1 MTPDIPSGVS
11 NCVSTGGASEP
22 ACSKATR
29 KRTCHGGVIR
39 GQIWLTQERDAIVPT
54 ADERFN
60 RIYETQYLA
69 VLAYCARRVNHSEVE
84 EVANE
89 VFVTLWR
96 RIDSF
101 DETLPLPWL
110 YRVAYGVIR
119 NRWRTIGRTAR
130 LRARL
135 SGLAPDLAESP
146 EEVVMRREQDRLV
159 LAALYSLRPPD
170 RELLRL
176 LMWEELAVAE
186 IAATVGCSVSAAAQR
201 LHRAKQR
208 LARAISP
215 HSPATS
221 RSTQSAEQGGTR

>member
-1 MTPDIPSGVS
+1 VS
-11 NCVSTGGASEP
+11 A
-22 ACSKATR
+22 
-29 KRTCHGGVIR
+29 
-39 GQIWLTQERDAIVPT
+39 

-84 EVANE
+84 DVANE

-101 DETLPLPWL
+101 DEMLPLPWL

-119 NRWRTIGRTAR
+119 NRWRTVGRTAR

-135 SGLAPDLAESP
+135 SGLAPDFAESP
-146 EEVVMRREQDRLV
+146 DDVVMRREQDRLV
-159 LAALYSLRPPD
+159 LAALYSLRPAD
-170 RELLRL
+170 REVLRL
-176 LMWEELAVAE
+176 LMWEELAVPE
-186 IAATVGCSVSAAAQR
+186 IAAAVGCSVSAAAQR

-208 LARAISP
+208 LARALSP
-215 HSPATS
+215 QSTATS
-221 RSTQSAEQGGTR
+221 TSPQSADQGGTR

>member
-1 MTPDIPSGVS
+1 MS
-11 NCVSTGGASEP
+11 A
-22 ACSKATR
+22 
-29 KRTCHGGVIR
+29 
-39 GQIWLTQERDAIVPT
+39 

-69 VLAYCARRVNHSEVE
+69 VLAYCARRVSNSEAE
-84 EVANE
+84 DVANE

-119 NRWRTIGRTAR
+119 NRWRTLGRTAR

-146 EEVVMRREQDRLV
+146 DDVVMRREQDRLV
-159 LAALYSLRPPD
+159 LAALYSLRPAD
-170 RELLRL
+170 REVLRL
-176 LMWEELAVAE
+176 LVWEELAVPE
-186 IAATVGCSVSAAAQR
+186 IAAAVGCSVSAAAQR

-208 LARAISP
+208 LAHGVSPQFAAIST
-215 HSPATS
+215 SP
-221 RSTQSAEQGGTR
+221 QSADQGRTR

>member
-1 MTPDIPSGVS
+1 MVD
-11 NCVSTGGASEP
+11 TG
-22 ACSKATR
+22 
-29 KRTCHGGVIR
+29 
-39 GQIWLTQERDAIVPT
+39 RDAVVSV

-60 RIYETQYLA
+60 RIYETQHLA

-84 EVANE
+84 EVVNE

-119 NRWRTIGRTAR
+119 NRWRTVGRTAR
-130 LRARL
+130 LQARL

-146 EEVVMRREQDRLV
+146 DDVVVRREQDRLV
-159 LAALYSLRPPD
+159 LTALYSLRPAD
-170 RELLRL
+170 REVLRL
-176 LMWEELAVAE
+176 LVWEELAVQE
-186 IAATVGCSVSAAAQR
+186 IAAAVGCSVSAAAQR

-215 HSPATS
+215 QSLATS
-221 RSTQSAEQGGTR
+221 TSPQSADRGGTR